1 MAARSM
7 DALQSFAYLSENLP
21 SWITRVSDLA
31 TYTAAKHAEFSAEY
45 KKLTHVKPR
54 RRKNSSLH
62 SLRPD
67 DMNPTEKKG
76 TSQKEQVPEDAPAAN
91 PRKRRTEDESSV
103 RSGEDAPQIIRSRHM
118 VVVHYDGHA
127 QKEMEQV
134 VRDIGSARNNI
145 RRGKMSQ
152 MVKPGGFSMS
162 MFSKMSDPS
171 TTTFGQINAA
181 QTASELAAAV
191 GPMRNTKKE
200 SPFDFADKQLEL
212 AQSLCESGAH
222 QFLRCGD
229 CSAELQGV
237 QEKFRIL
244 LEMATTEVERLK
256 EEKRLQ
262 ELNKSEEEEEDS
274 HQEPAKDKP
283 TGVTAPAAE
292 NGKPPA
298 PGSMAIEVDDNASE
312 ESISIDLAAFRS
324 ASRFRI

>member
-67 DMNPTEKKG
+67 DTN
-76 TSQKEQVPEDAPAAN
+76 SPEDVSAAN
-91 PRKRRTEDESSV
+91 PRKRRTDEEPSV
-103 RSGEDAPQIIRSRHM
+103 RSDDDAPPIVRPRHM

-152 MVKPGGFSMS
+152 MVKPGGFAMS
-162 MFSKMSDPS
+162 MFSKLSDPS

-191 GPMRNTKKE
+191 GSRRNTKKE

-212 AQSLCESGAH
+212 AQSMCESGAH

-237 QEKFRIL
+237 QEKFQIL
-244 LEMATTEVERLK
+244 LEMATAEVERLK

-262 ELNKSEEEEEDS
+262 EQNKTEEEEEEDPNHGS
-274 HQEPAKDKP
+274 AKDKP

-298 PGSMAIEVDDNASE
+298 PGSTAIEVDDNASA

-324 ASRFRI
+324 ASRFRM